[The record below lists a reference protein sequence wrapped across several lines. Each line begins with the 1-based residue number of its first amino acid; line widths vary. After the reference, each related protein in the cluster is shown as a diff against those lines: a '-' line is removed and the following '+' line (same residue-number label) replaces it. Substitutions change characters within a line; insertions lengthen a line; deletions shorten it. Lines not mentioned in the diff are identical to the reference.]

1 MLNPDKHIHRPK
13 RRHNQEIDMHPFTRR
28 SFVRHSFV
36 RTLLSCTA
44 PVWLAAAPAA
54 TAQTFPSRP
63 VTMVLGVATGGPTDV
78 ETRLYA
84 KKMTELMGQ
93 TFLLD
98 YKVGAGGAIA
108 AGHVA
113 KAPPDGH
120 TLLVMAGSFTVLP
133 VVFKNLPFDV
143 IKDFS
148 PISLMSEKPQ
158 ILLANPSFP
167 IKNFQEFIARARANP
182 GKVNVGI
189 TNQGGINHLMNVWM
203 HTLTGTQVTYVPYK
217 GEGPLLPDLLGGRL
231 DAAAIGIGTAIRLAK
246 TGKVRALGTTMT
258 TRPKVWPDLPTI
270 AEQGVP
276 QFNYTSWVG
285 IGGPA
290 GTPAAVINSLSENF
304 IKTAKSPE
312 VIAPLEA
319 DGWVLVGSGP
329 APLRQLVATE
339 TERWMKLVKD
349 NNIVAD
355 AP

>member
-1 MLNPDKHIHRPK
+1 MNR
-13 RRHNQEIDMHPFTRR
+13 FTRC
-28 SFVRHSFV
+28 SFVRFA
-36 RTLLSCTA
+36 LSCTVPA
-44 PVWLAAAPAA
+44 LLAAVPAA
-54 TAQTFPSRP
+54 MAQTFPSKP
-63 VTMVLGVATGGPTDV
+63 VTIVLGVAAGGPTDI
-78 ETRLYA
+78 EARLYA

-93 TFLLD
+93 TFVLD
-98 YKVGAGGAIA
+98 YKVGAGGSIA
-108 AGHVA
+108 AAHVA
-113 KAPPDGH
+113 KSPPDGH

-133 VVFKNLPFDV
+133 VVFKTLPFDV

-167 IKNFQEFIARARANP
+167 VKNFPEFIAHARANP

-203 HTLTGTQVTYVPYK
+203 HTLTGTQVTYVPYN
-217 GEGPLLPDLLGGRL
+217 GEGPLLPDLLSGRL
-231 DAAAIGIGTAIRLAK
+231 DVAAIGIGTAIRLAK
-246 TGKVRALGTTMT
+246 SGKVRALGTSMT

-285 IGGPA
+285 MGAPA
-290 GTPAAVINSLSENF
+290 GTPAAVINRLSENF
-304 IKTAKSPE
+304 VKTAKAPE

-319 DGWVLVGSGP
+319 DGWVLVGTGP
-329 APLRQLVATE
+329 APLRQLIVTE

>member
-1 MLNPDKHIHRPK
+1 MHSFI
-13 RRHNQEIDMHPFTRR
+13 RRSLVRR
-28 SFVRHSFV
+28 SFAGLFA
-36 RTLLSCTA
+36 SCA
-44 PVWLAAAPAA
+44 LPALLAAAPSA
-54 TAQTFPSRP
+54 TAQTFPTRP
-63 VTMVLGVATGGPTDV
+63 VTLVLGVAAGGPTDV
-78 ETRLYA
+78 EARLYA
-84 KKMTELMGQ
+84 KRMSELMGQ
-93 TFLLD
+93 PFLLD
-98 YKVGAGGAIA
+98 YKVGAGGSIA

-113 KAPPDGH
+113 KSAPDGH

-158 ILLANPSFP
+158 ILLANPAFP

-217 GEGPLLPDLLGGRL
+217 GEGPLVPDLLGGRL

-246 TGKVRALGTTMT
+246 AGKVRALGTTMT

-285 IGGPA
+285 MGGPA
-290 GTPAAVINSLSENF
+290 GIPAAVVNSLSENF
-304 IKTAKSPE
+304 VKTAKAPE

-319 DGWVLVGSGP
+319 DGWVLVGTGP
-329 APLRQLVATE
+329 APLRQLIATE